1 MLIFFGRFF
10 KDTFSHSKTYLKF
23 QLLNKSPAVLF
34 SWLLVQLM
42 NCHQAAKLKPDHQTD
57 YCTCLQSDRF
67 SVQIRLILVGRT
79 QVNRGLRI
87 DLLWLSEK
95 DFEFESPRMA
105 AQDTSLRQSHL
116 RQLLYSQKNN
126 NCLDEAD
133 ESPPAS
139 PGGHRRLASG
149 PPTPKSKRPDRG
161 KRDSHLSSP
170 SDSGAMEE
178 RLLARRT
185 SLSA

>member
-1 MLIFFGRFF
+1 
-10 KDTFSHSKTYLKF
+10 
-23 QLLNKSPAVLF
+23 
-34 SWLLVQLM
+34 
-42 NCHQAAKLKPDHQTD
+42 
-57 YCTCLQSDRF
+57 
-67 SVQIRLILVGRT
+67 
-79 QVNRGLRI
+79 
-87 DLLWLSEK
+87 
-95 DFEFESPRMA
+95 MA

-185 SLSA
+185 SLIASLSHLSLEHMVVRNKQCDKIVEINQTVT